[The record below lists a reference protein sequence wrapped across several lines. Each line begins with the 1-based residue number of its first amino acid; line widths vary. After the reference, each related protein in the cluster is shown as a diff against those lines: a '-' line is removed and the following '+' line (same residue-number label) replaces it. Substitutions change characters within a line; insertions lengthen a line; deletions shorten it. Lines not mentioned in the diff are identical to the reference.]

1 MRPQL
6 VLVMTWLLAVV
17 VASAIGFFA
26 IGVVGD
32 VLRDRGPIGVA
43 PGELHGQP
51 AAASP
56 ERPPVQETFTYA
68 AGTLTVECRGASA
81 VLVAYTPSAG
91 WEITDPEW
99 GPDEDVDLTFRRG
112 GEVFYIDVYCNEGRP
127 RAVLE
132 N

>member
-32 VLRDRGPIGVA
+32 VLRDRGPLGVA
-43 PGELHGQP
+43 PGELPGQP

-56 ERPPVQETFTYA
+56 ERPPVRATFTYA
-68 AGTLTVECRGASA
+68 AGTVTVDCRGASA
-81 VLVAYTPSAG
+81 VLVAYAPSAG
-91 WEITDPEW
+91 WEITDPES
-99 GPDEDVDLTFRRG
+99 GPDEDVDLTFRHD
-112 GEVFYIDVYCNEGRP
+112 GEIFRIDVYCNEGQP
-127 RAVLE
+127 RAVLD